1 MDVIERLDH
10 DLVDVQRA
18 VESVLRE
25 QLGNSGLQKVK
36 VKAGQDHDGDE
47 ILYVDAYFDLQ
58 AQVDPERF
66 YGLTTAVRRAL
77 EPLSEFRF
85 PHLRYHF
92 PEDQKVAG
100 WS

>member
-1 MDVIERLDH
+1 MDAIQQSDR
-10 DLVDVQRA
+10 DLVDVQNA
-18 VESVLRE
+18 VERVLRE
-25 QLGNSGLQKVK
+25 QLGDSGFQKVQVK
-36 VKAGQDHDGDE
+36 VGQDHDDDE

-66 YGLTTAVRRAL
+66 YGLTTAVRGAL
-77 EPLSEFRF
+77 ELLNEFRF

-92 PEDQKVAG
+92 PEGQKVAG